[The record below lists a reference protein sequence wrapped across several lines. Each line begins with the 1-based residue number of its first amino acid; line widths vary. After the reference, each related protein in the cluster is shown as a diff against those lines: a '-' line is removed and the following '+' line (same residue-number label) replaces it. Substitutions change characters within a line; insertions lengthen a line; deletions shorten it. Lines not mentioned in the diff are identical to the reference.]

1 MAATQISAKDVAELR
16 ARTGAGMMDC
26 KKALEEANG
35 DMSAAV
41 DILRKKGIAK
51 ADKRADRA
59 ASEGQIVIWTSPD
72 AQTAAMIELNCETD
86 FVGRNDEFIAVA
98 KQVAQHVGQDASVDG
113 LVAVGADGAYLGT
126 PWSLE
131 AGRTVGEIVKAASAK
146 TGEKVELRRI
156 ARIARIA
163 RIHAAGVAGSYLHF
177 NGKAGVLV
185 EIAGGN
191 GDQAKE
197 LGKHVA
203 EHVAAGVPVVA
214 LAVDKDGV
222 SAEYLAKEREIFVAQ
237 AVESGKPPAIAEK
250 MVEGRIGKLLSEV
263 TLLGQPWVRDDKQ
276 TIGDLVAATG
286 KAAGKPLAVK
296 RFVRFK
302 MGEA

>member
-1 MAATQISAKDVAELR
+1 MSATQISAKDVAELR

-35 DMSAAV
+35 DMNAAV

-59 ASEGQIVIWTSPD
+59 ASEGQIVIWTNAD
-72 AQTAAMIELNCETD
+72 ATVAAMIELNCETD
-86 FVGRNDEFIAVA
+86 FVGRNDEFVA
-98 KQVAQHVGQDASVDG
+98 LSKKLAEHVGQDAAVDG

-126 PWSLE
+126 PWY
-131 AGRTVGEIVKAASAK
+131 ADKAQTVGDIVKAASAK

-156 ARIARIA
+156 ARFATSGI
-163 RIHAAGVAGSYLHF
+163 AGSYLHF
-177 NGKAGVLV
+177 NGKAGVIV
-185 EIAGGN
+185 EIAGGK
-191 GDQAKE
+191 GEQAAE

-214 LAVDKDGV
+214 VAVDKDGV
-222 SAEYLAKEREIFVAQ
+222 DPAFLAKEREIFVAQ
-237 AVESGKPPAIAEK
+237 AIESGKPEAIAQK
-250 MVEGRIGKLLSEV
+250 MVEGRIQKLLGEV
-263 TLLGQPWVRDDKQ
+263 TLVGQPWVRDDKQ
-276 TIGDLVAATG
+276 TVGDLVAATA
-286 KAAGKPLAVK
+286 KAAGQPLSVK

-302 MGEA
+302 MGES

>member
-35 DMSAAV
+35 DLNAAV

-59 ASEGQIVIWTSPD
+59 ASEGQIVIWNAPD
-72 AQTAAMIELNCETD
+72 GKTAAMIELNCETD
-86 FVGRNDEFIAVA
+86 FVGRNEEFVA
-98 KQVAQHVGQDASVDG
+98 LARQMAGHVGQDAGVDG
-113 LVAVGADGAYLGT
+113 LVTVGAEGAYLNT

-131 AGRTVGEIVKAASAK
+131 AGRSVGEIVKAASAK
-146 TGEKVELRRI
+146 TGEKIELRRV
-156 ARIARIA
+156 ARFST
-163 RIHAAGVAGSYLHF
+163 AGTVGAYLHF
-177 NGKAGVLV
+177 NGKAGVIA
-185 EIAGGN
+185 EITGGD
-191 GDQAKE
+191 GEQARE

-214 LAVDKDGV
+214 LAVDKSGV
-222 SAEYLAKEREIFVAQ
+222 SPEYLAKEREIFVAQ
-237 AVESGKPPAIAEK
+237 AVESGKPQAIAEK
-250 MVEGRIGKLLSEV
+250 MVEGRIGKLLGEI

-276 TIGDLVAATG
+276 TIGDLVSATA
-286 KAAGKPLAVK
+286 KAAGQPLAVK